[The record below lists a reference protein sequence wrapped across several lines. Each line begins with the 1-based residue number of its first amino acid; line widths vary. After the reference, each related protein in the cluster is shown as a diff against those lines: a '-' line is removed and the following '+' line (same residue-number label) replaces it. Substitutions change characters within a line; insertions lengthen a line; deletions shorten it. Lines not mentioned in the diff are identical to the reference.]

1 MDGAPDSNQTRN
13 QATAN
18 EENLAG
24 QDVCGTPARETFATP
39 QAKPGAAKGVHPS
52 HPAVIALVRL
62 LARQAAREALTAS
75 PVEQENQTDVEEDD

>member
-1 MDGAPDSNQTRN
+1 M
-13 QATAN
+13 AN

-24 QDVCGTPARETFATP
+24 QDVGGTPSREIFATP
-39 QAKPGAAKGVHPS
+39 RANPRAAKGVHPS

-75 PVEQENQTDVEEDD
+75 RVEQENQNDDEEA

>member
-1 MDGAPDSNQTRN
+1 MDGAPDSNQTRD

-24 QDVCGTPARETFATP
+24 QNVCGTPARETFATP
-39 QAKPGAAKGVHPS
+39 RAKPGAVKGVHTS

-75 PVEQENQTDVEEDD
+75 PVEQENHDNDEEHG